1 MKKALLLLAAFCL
14 MAVSAMA
21 TDYMVSWEDPNDL
34 PSNAF
39 QPDTMVLVPVVY
51 LQAYQDKYPAQ
62 FVASIDFDCS
72 ENPEKIVTAT
82 IDLEKEVVED
92 QTQPNGKRVDNLV
105 VLRIHGSGATKNYED
120 GGGTNPVPWIHWA
133 IYIQKV
139 VVESGVTGIGTN
151 FFRDLTYSDGTDA
164 EVRPNFPI
172 SLPSS
177 LTFFSSSARP
187 DKYAGNLYCHA
198 TTPPQSDW
206 VEVNPRP
213 DYFNYATVYVPDA
226 YVDVY
231 SSQTLYKGA
240 DFWQNFAMD
249 RMIKSNDM
257 VAPVVPQDLV
267 YNTGASI
274 RFDIVQEATKYYV
287 TIEFENTLFR
297 KLLITSDGTGGWSLT
312 DITDASPLPGRRF
325 LPVLRRDTVKGTVET
340 LQIDITGLGSG
351 KSYNF
356 TVTATK
362 EDNTEVSK
370 RSGCFT
376 TTTEKETPTG
386 IDEIVADEQII
397 DNRYYNILGQPV
409 APDYRGIII
418 HNGKKIL
425 RD

>member
-1 MKKALLLLAAFCL
+1 

-21 TDYMVSWEDPNDL
+21 TDYMVSWDDPNDL
-34 PSNAF
+34 PPNAF

-51 LQAYQDKYPAQ
+51 LQAYQNKYPAQ

-72 ENPEKIVTAT
+72 ANPEKIVTAT
-82 IDLEKEVVED
+82 IDLEKDVVED
-92 QTQPNGKRVDNLV
+92 PTQPNGKRVDNLV
-105 VLRIHGSGATKNYED
+105 VLRIHGSGATKDYED
-120 GGGTNPVPWIHWA
+120 GNGTNPVPWIHWA

-139 VVESGVTGIGTN
+139 VVESGITSIGAN
-151 FFRDLTYSDGTDA
+151 MFRDLTYSNSETGY
-164 EVRPNFPI
+164 PNPPI
-172 SLPSS
+172 TLPASLAS
-177 LTFFSSSARP
+177 LSATAMP
-187 DKYAGNLYCHA
+187 DNYCGNIYCHA
-198 TTPPQSDW
+198 SNPPIVTDGPTSADAASTINYFFNTKIYIPTGTTTDYKNADW
-206 VEVNPRP
+206 WK
-213 DYFNYATVYVPDA
+213 YFEDFQITTTG
-226 YVDVY
+226 
-231 SSQTLYKGA
+231 SSPFHEQEE
-240 DFWQNFAMD
+240 
-249 RMIKSNDM
+249 I
-257 VAPVVPQDLV
+257 APVVPQDLI

-312 DITDASPLPGRRF
+312 DITDASPLTGRRF
-325 LPVLRRDTVKGTVET
+325 LPILRRDTVKGTVET

-376 TTTEKETPTG
+376 TTTDKETPTG
-386 IDEIVADEQII
+386 MDELVTDEQIL

-409 APDYRGIII
+409 APDYRGVII
-418 HNGKKIL
+418 HDGKKIL
-425 RD
+425 QN